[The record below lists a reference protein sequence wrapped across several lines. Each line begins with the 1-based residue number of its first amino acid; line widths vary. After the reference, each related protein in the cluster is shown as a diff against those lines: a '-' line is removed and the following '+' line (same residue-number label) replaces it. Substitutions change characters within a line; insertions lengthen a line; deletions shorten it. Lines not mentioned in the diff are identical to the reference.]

1 MNNFFLI
8 AFLKISFESLKLFY
22 LKYFSLLIILH
33 GLHKNFLL
41 LKLKVK
47 RKNIR
52 NLCLF
57 FAPYHRAPYL
67 WYKVHILTT
76 SNEKT
81 SSNFGYYVTK
91 RNVVN
96 SSQILLIL
104 TTMPCHFEKKNFL
117 SGIFIYVLSKFTL
130 EVTLTCSFNLVSRK
144 LRNWDKAHV
153 LSQTHAAPNFLLFSC

>member
-47 RKNIR
+47 RKNKR

-57 FAPYHRAPYL
+57 FGPYHEAPYL
-67 WYKVHILTT
+67 WYKVHVLTT

-96 SSQILLIL
+96 SSQILPIL
-104 TTMPCHFEKKNFL
+104 TTMPCHFEKKPFSFGHFHIRFVQFYFGGHIDLQFQL
-117 SGIFIYVLSKFTL
+117 SFKKI
-130 EVTLTCSFNLVSRK
+130 EK
-144 LRNWDKAHV
+144 LR
-153 LSQTHAAPNFLLFSC
+153 

>member
-67 WYKVHILTT
+67 WYKVYVLTT

-104 TTMPCHFEKKNFL
+104 TTMPCHFEKKNFSFGHFHIRFVEVYFGGHIDLQFQL
-117 SGIFIYVLSKFTL
+117 SFKKI
-130 EVTLTCSFNLVSRK
+130 EK
-144 LRNWDKAHV
+144 LRKRPCLESNPRCSK
-153 LSQTHAAPNFLLFSC
+153 LFVI